1 MTHKRGRHCVSPL
14 RRFVCRLNC
23 NNNYSPFT
31 FPLPIFSQEDVETR
45 TKNEE
50 KDHTDGQ
57 HTDSLVV
64 RDKTSRMRRSETC
77 EEGVEQEQNNSN
89 EDEIEGELITVKKTH
104 LEKLEAK
111 LSRVED
117 TLDEIVM
124 FLGNNDR
131 FASSSQLS
139 QSHLF
144 SKTSVV

>member
-1 MTHKRGRHCVSPL
+1 
-14 RRFVCRLNC
+14 
-23 NNNYSPFT
+23 
-31 FPLPIFSQEDVETR
+31 
-45 TKNEE
+45 
-50 KDHTDGQ
+50 
-57 HTDSLVV
+57 
-64 RDKTSRMRRSETC
+64 MRRKTTQTDNPLIPWSFAANHLAC
-77 EEGVEQEQNNSN
+77 KGVKHAKRALSKRKPTGN

>member
-1 MTHKRGRHCVSPL
+1 M
-14 RRFVCRLNC
+14 
-23 NNNYSPFT
+23 
-31 FPLPIFSQEDVETR
+31 ETR
-45 TKNEE
+45 TT
-50 KDHTDGQ
+50 DHTDGE
-57 HTDSLVV
+57 HIDSLVV
-64 RDKTSRMRRSETC
+64 RGKPSRMQRSETC
-77 EEGVEQEQNNSN
+77 EEGVEQEENNSN

-124 FLGNNDR
+124 FLGNSDR